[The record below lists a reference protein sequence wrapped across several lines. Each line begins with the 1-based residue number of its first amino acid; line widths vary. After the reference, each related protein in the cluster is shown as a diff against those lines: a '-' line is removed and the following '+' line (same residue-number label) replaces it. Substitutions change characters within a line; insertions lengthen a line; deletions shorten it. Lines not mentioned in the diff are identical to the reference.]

1 MLSAIYSYKEDLDR
15 PSVFILLSETLV
27 FSSETL
33 NVGSLSLV
41 ACLGKVPLFQNRRV
55 KKSYSNSLGDVGCFS
70 PRDHQPVGTFSALGG
85 CPCEATSQH
94 LSLLL
99 TNTCLGPHC
108 YVCEVW
114 GPIRSLSF
122 LSKTPKVLNVTIIM
136 DFVIDLCPFC
146 LELLIFVHLTVC
158 LILLDLVHQIAWQD
172 LLEFWVFH
180 LV

>member
-15 PSVFILLSETLV
+15 PSVFILLSETVV
-27 FSSETL
+27 FSSERL

-41 ACLGKVPLFQNRRV
+41 ACLGKVPLFQNKRV

-85 CPCEATSQH
+85 CPYEATSQH

-99 TNTCLGPHC
+99 TNTCLGPPC

-114 GPIRSLSF
+114 GPIRNMLFPSVLWTIWEVWLRGQAGGGQGNNYF
-122 LSKTPKVLNVTIIM
+122 WSKLNWR
-136 DFVIDLCPFC
+136 L
-146 LELLIFVHLTVC
+146 
-158 LILLDLVHQIAWQD
+158 
-172 LLEFWVFH
+172 
-180 LV
+180 